1 MVLKKVNATHAAKKL
16 RKTPELDGVDAVYAE
31 NSIDD
36 DGAKTTKEK
45 GSRRIKGRVHSP
57 TSEVAN
63 KTPEAKR
70 HSKENTDCSRR
81 NGCC

>member
-45 GSRRIKGRVHSP
+45 GSRRIK
-57 TSEVAN
+57 
-63 KTPEAKR
+63 
-70 HSKENTDCSRR
+70 
-81 NGCC
+81 